1 MRSILYSLL
10 AGLHTLNL
18 VVKTCRSPS
27 HPAKNPTHPYT
38 PHEHIYNLPNALT
51 FLRILAT
58 PAISY
63 LILSDQYIPALALL
77 VTAGITDVLD
87 GWIARKWK
95 LQTVVGSVVDP
106 MADKL
111 LVAVLTVSLA
121 AKGLLP
127 VWLAVIILGR
137 DVGLAVSAIWYR
149 WISLP
154 PPKTFR
160 RYWDFTLPSA
170 EVRPTGISKVNTLL
184 QLMLLTASTVN
195 PVVGVSEVTMLA
207 AQ

>member
-1 MRSILYSLL
+1 MLL
-10 AGLHTLNL
+10 G
-18 VVKTCRSPS
+18 
-27 HPAKNPTHPYT
+27 
-38 PHEHIYNLPNALT
+38 
-51 FLRILAT
+51 
-58 PAISY
+58 
-63 LILSDQYIPALALL
+63 
-77 VTAGITDVLD
+77 TAGITDVLD

-111 LVAVLTVSLA
+111 LVTVLTVSLA

-127 VWLAVIILGR
+127 VWLAGIILGR
-137 DVGLAVSAIWYR
+137 DLGLAVSAICYR

-170 EVRPTGISKVNTLL
+170 EVRPTGISKVNTLF
-184 QLMLLTASTVN
+184 QLMLLAASTVN
-195 PVVGVSEVTMLA
+195 PVVGVSEMAMLV

>member
-1 MRSILYSLL
+1 MLL
-10 AGLHTLNL
+10 G
-18 VVKTCRSPS
+18 
-27 HPAKNPTHPYT
+27 
-38 PHEHIYNLPNALT
+38 
-51 FLRILAT
+51 
-58 PAISY
+58 
-63 LILSDQYIPALALL
+63 
-77 VTAGITDVLD
+77 TAGITDVLD

-111 LVAVLTVSLA
+111 LVTVLTVSLA

-127 VWLAVIILGR
+127 VWLAGIILGR
-137 DVGLAVSAIWYR
+137 DLGLAVSAICYR

-170 EVRPTGISKVNTLL
+170 EVRPTGISKVNTLF
-184 QLMLLTASTVN
+184 QLMLLAASTVN

>member
-1 MRSILYSLL
+1 M
-10 AGLHTLNL
+10 
-18 VVKTCRSPS
+18 
-27 HPAKNPTHPYT
+27 
-38 PHEHIYNLPNALT
+38 
-51 FLRILAT
+51 
-58 PAISY
+58 
-63 LILSDQYIPALALL
+63 
-77 VTAGITDVLD
+77 
-87 GWIARKWK
+87 
-95 LQTVVGSVVDP
+95 GSVVDP

-111 LVAVLTVSLA
+111 LVTVLTVSLA

-127 VWLAVIILGR
+127 VWLAGIILGR
-137 DVGLAVSAIWYR
+137 DLGLAVSAICYR

-170 EVRPTGISKVNTLL
+170 EVRPTGISKVNTLF
-184 QLMLLTASTVN
+184 QLMLLAASTVN